1 MNDSMEL
8 ILTIV
13 DLSCIGRKIER
24 SHRFNKEGGTIGSMD
39 AGETRHW
46 QVQDNRQEIQ
56 STHARIIWRDGHF
69 CLEDVSGTTFI
80 NEAEHSIGAQN
91 VVALSAGDQIKM
103 GSITF
108 TTQIILGSEK
118 VDVAD
123 YQHPQTLITMSSRSD
138 VNQIID
144 EPSATGAFSGRPK
157 SVGYSH
163 RPYDPGTLGMGGALS
178 SSEFIPSENNN
189 LDTATDFSRAEPM
202 LDEEFIDIPTLASP
216 LYDENHESQPFES
229 VAITPLMRGMGHFLN
244 LADSQQANGFLEE
257 AGRTLEAAI
266 KGILLLEQ
274 DRIRVNKQLQP
285 VEDNPLRLGLDY
297 VATVD
302 ALFGDQKSQVHLSPS
317 AAITEC
323 LSFLRMH
330 AYASRQAVSEALTC
344 VVDTFSPDILMARFQ
359 RYRRDHLVDI
369 NNPAW
374 IWEMY
379 NHYFEELKS
388 TRQQGVDRLFH
399 EVFEQVYDKALR
411 DLRDEDK
418 A

>member
-13 DLSCIGRKIER
+13 DLNSVGRKIDR
-24 SHRFNKEGGTIGSMD
+24 SHRFNKEGGTIGSLD

-46 QVQDNRQEIQ
+46 QVQDSRQEIQ
-56 STHARIIWRDGHF
+56 SIHARIIWQDGQF
-69 CLEDVSGTTFI
+69 CLEDVSGTTFV
-80 NEAEHSIGAQN
+80 NEAGHSIGAQN
-91 VVALSAGDQIKM
+91 VIALSAGDQIKM

-108 TTQIILGSEK
+108 TTQIIIGSEK
-118 VDVAD
+118 VDIAD
-123 YQHPQTLITMSSRSD
+123 YQHPQSLIAMSNRSD

-144 EPSATGAFSGRPK
+144 EPSVTGVHSGYPQ
-157 SVGYSH
+157 SVVYSH
-163 RPYDPGTLGMGGALS
+163 RPYDPGTLGMGGSLS
-178 SSEFIPSENNN
+178 SSEFIPSEDNI
-189 LDTATDFSRAEPM
+189 LDTSAAISRAEPM
-202 LDEEFIDIPTLASP
+202 LDEEFIDIPTPASS
-216 LYDENHESQPFES
+216 LYGESHESQPFES

-244 LADSQQANGFLEE
+244 LSDSQQANGFLEE

-344 VVDTFSPDILMARFQ
+344 VVDTFSPDVLMARFQ

-369 NNPAW
+369 NDPTW

-418 A
+418 S